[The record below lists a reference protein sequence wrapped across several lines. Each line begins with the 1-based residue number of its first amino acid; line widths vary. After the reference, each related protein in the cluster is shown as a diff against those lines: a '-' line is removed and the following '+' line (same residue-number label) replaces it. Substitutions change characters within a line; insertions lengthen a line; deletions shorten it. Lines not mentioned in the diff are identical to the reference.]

1 MMRLHLVVLGGRS
14 DGCHVELHDVR
25 FVAAAS
31 IEAAIPEL
39 RRQWFGRRR
48 GLHMDS
54 YVALDCVDGHRIEL
68 RPEPWGGPERLWFV
82 NMGAYDPSAL
92 AELHQFT
99 LVVAPSA
106 QAAKARARRQLLI
119 GAVERH
125 SDDLHLVEDCLQQE
139 ALQGWHVHLPLDP
152 EGRHQPLV
160 PDWFGYRRID
170 RDAGARGLP
179 WAELG
184 SGETTRPGPMA

>member
-31 IEAAIPEL
+31 IDAAIPEL

-82 NMGAYDPSAL
+82 NMGAYDPSQL

-99 LVVAPSA
+99 LVVASSA

-170 RDAGARGLP
+170 RDAGA
-179 WAELG
+179 
-184 SGETTRPGPMA
+184 

>member
-1 MMRLHLVVLGGRS
+1 MTRLHLVVLGGRS
-14 DGCHVELHDVR
+14 EGCHIELHDVR

-48 GLHMDS
+48 GLHIDS
-54 YVALDCVDGHRIEL
+54 YVAIDFVDGHCIEL
-68 RPEPWGGPERLWFV
+68 RLEPWGGSDGLWFV
-82 NMGAYDPSAL
+82 NMGAYDPSQL

-119 GAVERH
+119 GALERH
-125 SDDLHLVEDCLQQE
+125 NDDLCPVEDCLQLE

-152 EGRHQPLV
+152 EGRHQSLV

-170 RDAGARGLP
+170 RAAKP
-179 WAELG
+179 
-184 SGETTRPGPMA
+184 